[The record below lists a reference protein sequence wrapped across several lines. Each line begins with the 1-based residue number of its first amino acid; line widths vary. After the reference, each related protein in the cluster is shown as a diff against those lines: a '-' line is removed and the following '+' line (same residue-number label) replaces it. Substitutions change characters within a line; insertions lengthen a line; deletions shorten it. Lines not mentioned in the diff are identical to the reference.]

1 MDWLRYYL
9 LSTYFNMI
17 NSIKT
22 IFLAF
27 ILLGLQHPAFSQEKK
42 IKVLQLNIWQE
53 GRQVP
58 GGYEGIIS
66 QIVALQP
73 DLVTLSEVGNNKATN
88 FANRIISD
96 LKLKGKTYYSF
107 SSNGA
112 GLLSAYPIIDSAHV
126 FEGKGEIYRL
136 VTKINDK
143 EIAVYSAHLD
153 YLNYAV
159 YLPRGY
165 SGTTWKKLDQ
175 PVIDIPA
182 ILADNLASARDEA
195 IAAFIEAAKKDV
207 QKGRLVFLGGDFNE
221 ASHLDWTAATKDKFD
236 HNGLVIPWQNSL
248 SLYKNGFKDSYRVKF
263 PNPLKYPGFTFPAG
277 NQDVPVKK
285 LAWAPDADERERIDF
300 IYYYPNKQL
309 KLENSYVVG
318 PSMSVLRNEKVE
330 ETGSDIFIPPSGTW
344 PTDHKGVM
352 SVFVLLPLRR

>member
-1 MDWLRYYL
+1 
-9 LSTYFNMI
+9 MI
-17 NSIKT
+17 KSIKT
-22 IFLAF
+22 SFLALL
-27 ILLGLQHPAFSQEKK
+27 LLGLLHPAFCQDKK

-53 GRQVP
+53 GRQVI

-66 QIVALQP
+66 QILALQP
-73 DLVTLSEVGNNKATN
+73 DLVTLSEVGNNKTTN
-88 FANRIISD
+88 FANRIIND
-96 LKLKGKTYYSF
+96 LKRKGKTYYSF

-112 GLLSAYPIIDSAHV
+112 GLLSAYPITDSVHV
-126 FEGKGEIYRL
+126 FEGKGEIYKM
-136 VTKINDK
+136 VTKIEEM
-143 EIAVYSAHLD
+143 EISVYSAHLD

-165 SGTTWKKLDQ
+165 SGTTWKKLDK
-175 PVIDIPA
+175 PVTDIPA
-182 ILADNLASARDEA
+182 ILADNLASGRDEA
-195 IAAFIEAAKKDV
+195 IQSFIEDAKKDI
-207 QKGRLVFLGGDFNE
+207 QKGRLIFLGGDFNE

-236 HNGLVIPWQNSL
+236 HNGLIIPWQNSL
-248 SLYKNGFKDSYRVKF
+248 NLYKNGFKDSYRVKYSD
-263 PNPLKYPGFTFPAG
+263 PLRYPGFTFPAG
-277 NQDVPVKK
+277 NKDVDVKK

-318 PSMSVLRNEKVE
+318 PSKSVVRNEKVE

-352 SVFVLLPLRR
+352 SIFVLKSFRK